1 MISPLAHGILTGV
14 LAAAVLVLIPTL
26 VRKPAGLPG
35 KLSLRL
41 MNFRHSSVT
50 DWGLSHVR
58 IEPPFTILDV
68 GCGGG
73 RTIDKLAVRASAGKV
88 YGVDISEQSVAVS
101 RATNAHWIEAGRV
114 EIRQAPVSK
123 LPFPDAF
130 FDLVTA
136 VETHYY
142 WPDFVAD
149 LREILRVLQPGGR
162 LVIIAET
169 YKGRSLDAIY
179 QPAMKLLG
187 ATYLTPEGH
196 RDALSAAGFSEV
208 AVDVERRKGWICC
221 IGRRPS

>member
-58 IEPPFTILDV
+58 IELPFTILDV

-73 RTIDKLAVRASAGKV
+73 RTIDKLAARASAGKV

-142 WPDFVAD
+142 WPDFVGD
-149 LREILRVLQPGGR
+149 LREVLRVLQPGGR

-196 RDALSAAGFSEV
+196 RDALSAAGFSDV

-221 IGRRPS
+221 VGRKPA